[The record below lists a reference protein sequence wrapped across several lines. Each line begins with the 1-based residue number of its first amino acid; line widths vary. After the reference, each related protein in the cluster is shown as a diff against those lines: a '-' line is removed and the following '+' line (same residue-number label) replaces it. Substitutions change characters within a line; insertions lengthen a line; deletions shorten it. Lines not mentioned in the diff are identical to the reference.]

1 MYTYE
6 PEAVVGCTPYLE
18 LVVEDLTDH
27 HIHQGTCLHCGD
39 KIGAQGGVEW
49 RGLSGGRILTAAG
62 QPGNDSMP
70 IKDGG
75 SRVSSSANLKRYILM
90 DNHDAGVTYGWDED
104 ADILFVE
111 LMGRRSHCG
120 SINAEKT
127 KLLDHDQDGN
137 PTGIDF
143 LYCSEGI
150 TLEDV
155 PEPLHEHVRA
165 AAKVLG
171 ISLDETQ

>member
-1 MYTYE
+1 M
-6 PEAVVGCTPYLE
+6 
-18 LVVEDLTDH
+18 
-27 HIHQGTCLHCGD
+27 
-39 KIGAQGGVEW
+39 
-49 RGLSGGRILTAAG
+49 
-62 QPGNDSMP
+62 
-70 IKDGG
+70 
-75 SRVSSSANLKRYILM
+75 SSSANLKRYILI

-111 LMGRRSHCG
+111 LMDRKSHT
-120 SINAEKT
+120 STINGEMT
-127 KLLDHDQDGN
+127 KITWYDQEGLPACVD
-137 PTGIDF
+137 I